1 MNGLLLKILVL
12 DNTFMIILLRIFRI
26 GFSVKS
32 QINLNEYS
40 IILGIYKFD
49 IKLSINK
56 LKDVLIRTPEI
67 HGNA

>member
-56 LKDVLIRTPEI
+56 LKDVLIRTPKI